1 MFNLSISPPQTE
13 IAIIPGTS
21 FTQAYQ
27 VKNLSNQAVYLN
39 TSVLEWIPKDS
50 LSSIQ
55 YLDQINPHISF
66 SLLNSN
72 LDLGQDFLLP
82 PNSDRQI
89 ILKAVISKDAPQRD
103 SYFTFFLNQI
113 DQTSTDSPGAS
124 GRIGAHVL
132 ISASTNLNQEP
143 KFNLKS
149 LLITPK
155 IKDIFFTN
163 LSFKIELENQTNF
176 FQKPIGQL
184 VINKSDQEYKTLE
197 LDSQNILANHSRQ
210 IYCLDN
216 PSCTIKG
223 PFWPGPYTAQIK
235 LDNYTSDPVNFIIL
249 PISPLIFILI
259 LFLVYYILNK
269 TKFKPKSKPK
279 PTS

>member
-39 TSVLEWIPKDS
+39 TSVSEWIPQDS

-55 YLDQINPHISF
+55 YLDQTNPHISF
-66 SLLNSN
+66 SLLNSD

-82 PNSDRQI
+82 PNSERQI
-89 ILKAVISKDAPQRD
+89 ILKAVISKDTPEKDA
-103 SYFTFFLNQI
+103 YFTFFVNQI
-113 DQTSTDSPGAS
+113 DQTSTDNPGAS

-132 ISASTNLNQEP
+132 ISASTNLNQP
-143 KFNLKS
+143 SKFNLKS

-163 LSFKIELENQTNF
+163 LSFKIDLENQTNF

-216 PSCTIKG
+216 PACSLKA

-249 PISPLIFILI
+249 PLSPLVFFLI
-259 LFLVYYILNK
+259 LFFVYFIAKKTHQTNK
-269 TKFKPKSKPK
+269 
-279 PTS
+279 

>member
-13 IAIIPGTS
+13 IAIKPGTS

-39 TSVLEWIPKDS
+39 TSVLEWIPQDS

-55 YLDQINPHISF
+55 YLDQTNPHISF
-66 SLLNSN
+66 SLLNSDLN
-72 LDLGQDFLLP
+72 LGQDFLLP

-89 ILKAVISKDAPQRD
+89 ILKAIISKDAPQQD
-103 SYFTFFLNQI
+103 SYFTFFVNQI
-113 DQTSTDSPGAS
+113 DQTSTDNPGAS

-149 LLITPK
+149 LLVTPK

-163 LSFKIELENQTNF
+163 LSFRLELENQTNF
-176 FQKPIGQL
+176 FQKPVGKLI
-184 VINKSDQEYKTLE
+184 INKSDQEFKTLE

-216 PSCTIKG
+216 PICSLKG

-235 LDNYTSDPVNFIIL
+235 LDNYTSSSVNFIIL
-249 PISPLIFILI
+249 PLSPLIFLFIF
-259 LFLVYYILNK
+259 FLVHFIVKKTHQTNK
-269 TKFKPKSKPK
+269 
-279 PTS
+279 

>member
-27 VKNLSNQAVYLN
+27 VTNNSNQAVYLN
-39 TSVLEWIPKDS
+39 TSVSEWIPQDS
-50 LSSIQ
+50 FSSIQ
-55 YLDQINPHISF
+55 YLDQTNPHISF

-72 LDLGQDFLLP
+72 LNLGQDFLLP

-89 ILKAVISKDAPQRD
+89 ILKAVISKDAPEKD
-103 SYFTFFLNQI
+103 AYFTFFVNQI
-113 DQTSTDSPGAS
+113 DQTSTDNPGAS

-132 ISASTNLNQEP
+132 ISASTNLNQKP

-163 LSFKIELENQTNF
+163 LSFHLELENQTGF

-184 VINKSDQEYKTLE
+184 IINKSDQEFKTFD

-216 PSCTIKG
+216 PSCSLKG
-223 PFWPGPYTAQIK
+223 PFWPGPYTASIK
-235 LDNYTSDPVNFIIL
+235 LDNYTSPPVNFVIL
-249 PISPLIFILI
+249 PLSPLAFILI
-259 LFLVYYILNK
+259 LFLIYFTFNKLKSK
-269 TKFKPKSKPK
+269 TKPS
-279 PTS
+279 SNSA

>member
-13 IAIIPGTS
+13 IAIKPGTS

-39 TSVLEWIPKDS
+39 TSVLEWIPQDS

-55 YLDQINPHISF
+55 YLDQTNPYIFF
-66 SLLNSN
+66 SLLNSD

-82 PNSDRQI
+82 PNSERQI
-89 ILKAVISKDAPQRD
+89 ILKAVISKDAPQQD
-103 SYFTFFLNQI
+103 SYFTFFVNQI
-113 DQTSTDSPGAS
+113 DQTSTDNPGAS

-163 LSFKIELENQTNF
+163 LSFHLELENQTGF

-184 VINKSDQEYKTLE
+184 IINKSNQEYKTID

-216 PSCTIKG
+216 PACSLKA

-249 PISPLIFILI
+249 PLSPLVFFLI
-259 LFLVYYILNK
+259 LFLIYLVSKKLKSK
-269 TKFKPKSKPK
+269 TKSKSN
-279 PTS
+279 SA

>member
-39 TSVLEWIPKDS
+39 TSVLEWIPQDS

-55 YLDQINPHISF
+55 YLDQTNPYIFF

-89 ILKAVISKDAPQRD
+89 ILKAVISKDAPQQD

-113 DQTSTDSPGAS
+113 DQTSTDNPGAS

-132 ISASTNLNQEP
+132 ISASTDLNQEP

-223 PFWPGPYTAQIK
+223 PFWSGPYTAQIK

-249 PISPLIFILI
+249 PLSPLIFILI